1 MTEKKFCRIE
11 DHGKENVFE
20 KAAESGNRC
29 GSGKCFTLIELLVV
43 IAIIAILAG
52 MLLPALNRAR
62 ETARSVSCKN
72 NLKTIQ
78 SAHQLYSDDN
88 KEWILPGSQPS
99 TFGNFWG
106 LWYERLAGKE
116 FTGKIR
122 GTNYGV
128 SYVGM
133 SKTKGT
139 YVCPSE
145 KKQFSDQ
152 ASNPPDTVKNT
163 HYTVNTC
170 VAGHRSLATSAP
182 TLART
187 RKLRDITTPSHV
199 IYGADGMNYGSC
211 YLYSP
216 GHLAYRHGARPLR
229 EMGTPTYS
237 TTPIGKGFANC
248 SFLDGHVGSFTNSSI
263 RLRKEWGRADTNIP
277 DYLACGFDARRFS
290 GVLLG
295 D

>member
-1 MTEKKFCRIE
+1 MI
-11 DHGKENVFE
+11 
-20 KAAESGNRC
+20 
-29 GSGKCFTLIELLVV
+29 V

-52 MLLPALNRAR
+52 MLLPALNRVR
-62 ETARSVSCKN
+62 ETARGLSCKN

-78 SAHQLYSDDN
+78 SAHHMYSDDN

-99 TFGNFWG
+99 TVENFWG

-116 FTGKIR
+116 LTGKTR

-128 SYVGM
+128 SYFGM
-133 SKTKGT
+133 SVTKGT
-139 YVCPSE
+139 FVCPSE
-145 KKQFSDQ
+145 KKKFSES
-152 ASNPPDTVKNT
+152 ASPDTVQNT

-187 RKLRDITTPSHV
+187 RKLRDITTPSNV
-199 IYGADGMNYGSC
+199 IYGADGLNYGSC

-216 GHLAYRHGARPLR
+216 GHLMYRHGAKPLR
-229 EMGTPTYS
+229 EMGNPTYS

-248 SFLDGHVGSFTNSSI
+248 SFLDGHVGNFTNSTI
-263 RLRKEWGRADTNIP
+263 RMRKEWGRADTNIP
-277 DYLACGFDARRFS
+277 DYLACGFDARKYS
-290 GVLLG
+290 GVLDG
-295 D
+295 E